1 MGILVV
7 PWFSYNVYCSL
18 FSMSWEYSQYTM
30 FSQRSTFDT
39 KFHKSISRS
48 NGLTFDKKGWLII
61 VLFATVVKYLRKAAE
76 RKKVY
81 LDSQKEGRNLLWWV
95 RHVAVIRKR
104 EERGRTSCT
113 SIWFSVHDLNSCV
126 IFFPFRMGH
135 PLFFLSFK

>member
-1 MGILVV
+1 
-7 PWFSYNVYCSL
+7 
-18 FSMSWEYSQYTM
+18 
-30 FSQRSTFDT
+30 
-39 KFHKSISRS
+39 
-48 NGLTFDKKGWLII
+48 LII

-95 RHVAVIRKR
+95 RHVTVIRKR

-113 SIWFSVHDLNSCV
+113 SIWFSVHDLNSWV

-135 PLFFLSFK
+135 PLFFFKF